1 MRTMTMVSTCT
12 PVTEEGRHVF
22 DIVGYSKH
30 RGMGHDAF
38 IRSGTFSVGGHEWAI
53 RFHPDGYSSSSGNG
67 DTDFISVY
75 LELLDKDAKVRAS
88 CDLSLVVQN
97 TGLSTSVHKT
107 GPRIFHQGQ
116 NSAFAPQ
123 TNVFMKRNE
132 LVASGYLRND
142 RLTIESVVT
151 VMMKPQVTTTEF
163 LNKIDLP
170 PSSIIENLGNLLETE
185 EGADVRFSVGG
196 ETFAA
201 HRLVLAMRSPVFKAE
216 LYGTM
221 MEGRSQLVTIQ
232 DMQPAVFRALLHFI
246 YTDYL
251 PDMVDH
257 KGDAII
263 EMIRHLIVAADRY
276 AVDGLKLI
284 CQSILCEKLNVK
296 TVATTLALAYQHN
309 CDRLKDACHEF
320 LTRSNV
326 MDTVITTPGYENLKT
341 TCPSAL
347 ADAFEK
353 AMKRRKT

>member
-1 MRTMTMVSTCT
+1 MVSTCT

-22 DIVGYSKH
+22 EIVGYSKH

-38 IRSGTFSVGGHEWAI
+38 IRSGTFSVGGHHWVI
-53 RFHPDGYSSSSGNG
+53 RFHPDGYLSSSAKVGNG
-67 DTDFISVY
+67 ATADFISVY
-75 LELLDKDAKVRAS
+75 LQLLSKDAKVRAS

-116 NSAFAPQ
+116 ISAFAPQ
-123 TNVFMKRNE
+123 TNVFMKTSE
-132 LVASGYLRND
+132 LEASGYLQND
-142 RLTIESVVT
+142 HLTIKCVVT
-151 VMMKPQVTTTEF
+151 VMMEPQVATTEF

-170 PSSIIENLGNLLETE
+170 PPSIIENLGSLLETE

-196 ETFAA
+196 ETIAA

-221 MEGRSQLVTIQ
+221 MEGRSQLVTIE

-246 YTDYL
+246 YTDSL

-257 KGDAII
+257 EGDAVI

-284 CQSILCEKLNVK
+284 CQSILCEKLNVM
-296 TVATTLALAYQHN
+296 TVGTTLALAYQHN

-320 LTRSNV
+320 LTASNV
-326 MDTVITTPGYENLKT
+326 MDIVIATPGYKNLKT